1 VCMCACVCCRFD
13 VVTRLLI
20 SDIDGQIE

>member
-1 VCMCACVCCRFD
+1 VRACVRVCCRFD